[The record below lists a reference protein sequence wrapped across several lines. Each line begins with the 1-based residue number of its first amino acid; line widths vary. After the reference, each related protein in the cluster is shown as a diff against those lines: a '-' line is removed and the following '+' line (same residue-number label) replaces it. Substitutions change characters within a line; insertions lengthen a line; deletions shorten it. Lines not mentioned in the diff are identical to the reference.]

1 MVDDV
6 TLDPD
11 TIRALRAL
19 VDPGR
24 LRLLGQLAGAPMTR
38 EALGDAIGQPPNALI
53 RPLEQLIAAELVEAR
68 PAKGGARFALR
79 ADRVG
84 AIARRLAALDR
95 GSDRADDE
103 LAALQDIPRE
113 DAKVLRG
120 YLEDGR
126 LTTIPAQSSKRLVV
140 LRWLLDRV
148 FTEDREYPEKEVNQ
162 LIALVHPDVA
172 SLRRYLVDAGMVTR
186 DAGKYRRAA
195 RIEDREASSL
205 AR

>member
-1 MVDDV
+1 MTATGRDDEPLDAA
-6 TLDPD
+6 TLA
-11 TIRALRAL
+11 ALRAL
-19 VDPGR
+19 ADPAR
-24 LRLLGQLAGAPMTR
+24 LRILGLLAGSPMTR
-38 EALGDAIGQPPNALI
+38 EALAAGVGQPAPALV
-53 RPLEQLIAAELVEAR
+53 RPLERLIAAELVEAR

-79 ADRVG
+79 ADRIG

-103 LAALQDIPRE
+103 LAALEGIPPE

-126 LTTIPAQSSKRLVV
+126 LATIPAQSSKREVV
-140 LRWLLDRV
+140 LRWLLDLV

-172 SLRRYLVDAGMVTR
+172 SLRRYLVDAGLVTR
-186 DAGKYRRAA
+186 EARRYRRSVPAV
-195 RIEDREASSL
+195 RP
-205 AR
+205 

>member
-1 MVDDV
+1 MTATGPADEPLDAA
-6 TLDPD
+6 TLA
-11 TIRALRAL
+11 ALRAMA
-19 VDPGR
+19 DPAR
-24 LRLLGQLAGAPMTR
+24 LRILGSLAGSPMTR
-38 EALGDAIGQPPNALI
+38 DALAEAVGQPAPALV

-79 ADRVG
+79 ADRIG
-84 AIARRLAALDR
+84 AIGRRLAALDR

-103 LAALQDIPRE
+103 LAALEGIPRE

-126 LTTIPAQSSKRLVV
+126 LATIPAQHAKREVV

-148 FTEDREYPEKEVNQ
+148 FTEDRDYPEKEVNQ

-172 SLRRYLVDAGMVTR
+172 SLRRYLVDAGLVTR
-186 DAGKYRRAA
+186 QAGRYRRSVPAVRA
-195 RIEDREASSL
+195 
-205 AR
+205 